1 VLPYSAA
8 ILARTQ
14 AAEQART
21 LLAFLATPQ
30 ARRHFLDSG
39 VE

>member
-8 ILARTQ
+8 ILTHTKAT
-14 AAEQART
+14 EQAGA